1 MINMKNQPTDT
12 HHRIEMSTTIRLE
25 MPHKI
30 NVGKSKNKHIAEKNY
45 YNYIKSKM
53 NSIHREFEVTFT
65 CVDCGLETTWDRKI
79 MNQECPYR
87 IRLRQYEIDN
97 DILLNNKWNDDGSYI
112 GKYLIYDGYNY
123 DPEYRFLVSRRVL
136 LVKSYTKD
144 PDHPNFNEFD
154 LYVEDISEG
163 KSLRVIANF
172 ERLATDYEIK
182 EAMKDGE
189 KIKKA
194 MPKYIRDR
202 N

>member
-112 GKYLIYDGYNY
+112 GKYVIYNGYKL
-123 DPEYRFLVSRRVL
+123 PVSRRVL
-136 LVKSYTKD
+136 LVKSYAKD
-144 PDHPNFNEFD
+144 PDHPNFSELD

-163 KSLRVIANF
+163 KSFRAIANF